1 MSGLLAKLRD
11 WQFLRYFAASL
22 CALLLDMGSF
32 LLLLKTALPA
42 GLSAAISYSLG
53 IVAIWLLLSRA
64 VFTAGTHQAGRAR
77 TQQKVTFLVSAWG
90 GLALTT
96 GIVSGADL
104 IGADV
109 RLSKGVAVV
118 ISFTFNYLV
127 RKHLVFTADRKPA

>member
-1 MSGLLAKLRD
+1 MDPLFERLRD

-22 CALLLDMGSF
+22 AALAVDMGSF
-32 LLLLKTALPA
+32 LLLLRTALPA
-42 GLSAAISYSLG
+42 GLCAAIAYTMG
-53 IVAIWLLLSRA
+53 IVAIWILLSRA
-64 VFTAGTHQAGRAR
+64 VFAEGTHAAGRAR

-90 GLALTT
+90 GLAVTT
-96 GIVSGADL
+96 GIVSGADM

-118 ISFTFNYLV
+118 ISFVFNYLA